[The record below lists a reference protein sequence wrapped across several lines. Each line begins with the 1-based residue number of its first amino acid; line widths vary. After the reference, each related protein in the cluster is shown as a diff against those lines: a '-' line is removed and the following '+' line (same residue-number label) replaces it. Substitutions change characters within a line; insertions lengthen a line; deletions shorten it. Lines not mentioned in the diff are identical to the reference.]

1 MQYKAYSSK
10 TLKHIPQIHRL
21 SSEQIHDIE
30 IVAQVFPFK
39 VNNYVLDTLINWDD
53 PLNDPIFRLTFPQ
66 RDMLLPRQ
74 FEAVE
79 AALPDKERLAKVVEE
94 IRSGM
99 NPHPAGQVDHN
110 VPSIDGQ
117 KLTGL
122 QHKYK
127 ETVLFFPGKGQTCHA
142 YCTFCFRWP
151 QFVGMDELKFGSNE
165 TELLVK
171 YLREHSSIT
180 DLIFTGGD
188 PLMMKTKVLASYIR
202 PILSADIPH
211 LKAIRIGSKALAYWP
226 FRFLDDADSDE
237 LFALFREVKQAGKH
251 LAMMAHF
258 NHHVDLAP
266 PIVERAIDRLVK
278 AGIQIRTQSPL
289 IRGINDSS
297 EVWGELWKRQVTLG
311 MIPYYMFVERDTGA
325 QHYFAVPL
333 VKAWEIFKDALQ
345 KVSGISRTVR
355 GPSMSCMPG
364 KVEVVGVGTVNEQ
377 KVIVLRMIQARDPR
391 WVLKPFFAEYDDE
404 ATWIDQLRPAF
415 GEKKFFFEPEVEG
428 TFHQFI
434 SDH

>member
-258 NHHVDLAP
+258 NHHVELAP

-364 KVEVVGVGTVNEQ
+364 KVEVVGGGTVNEQ

>member
-258 NHHVDLAP
+258 NHHVELAP

>member
-21 SSEQIHDIE
+21 SSDQIHDIE

-258 NHHVDLAP
+258 NHHVELAP